1 MVGAAP
7 NGYAKRVN
15 ITSHCALFI
24 NIDPENTLIVMLNV
38 TDAVITDT
46 KLPDAKHVKL
56 GSPGVTVTNGDV
68 TAVYGDEPVYNPKT
82 ALGGDPV
89 TKEAI

>member
-15 ITSHCALFI
+15 VTSHCALFI
-24 NIDPENTLIVMLNV
+24 NIDPENTLIYMLNV
-38 TDAVITDT
+38 VVAVIEVT

-56 GSPGVTVTNGDV
+56 GSP
-68 TAVYGDEPVYNPKT
+68 
-82 ALGGDPV
+82 
-89 TKEAI
+89 